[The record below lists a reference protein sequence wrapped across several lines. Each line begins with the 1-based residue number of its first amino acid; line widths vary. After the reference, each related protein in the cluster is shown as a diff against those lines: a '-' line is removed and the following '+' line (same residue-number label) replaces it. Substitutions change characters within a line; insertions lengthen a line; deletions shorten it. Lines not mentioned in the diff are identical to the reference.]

1 MWSDFMSIKSSL
13 LSTPFSSI
21 FTCFIFLN
29 FGLGFRNTYF
39 DGQKIDVWWGSL
51 IIRRGKIFTSF
62 SRTSEITYYYF
73 EFITVFQKLNRLH
86 DESFKNGT
94 HTCVLFNTLENIVSS
109 VVWFDKFAC
118 LMRDIF
124 RMPCFLN
131 NLFLTG
137 FRSTDIL
144 L

>member
-29 FGLGFRNTYF
+29 SDLGFRNTYF

-62 SRTSEITYYYF
+62 SRTSQITYYYF

-94 HTCVLFNTLENIVSS
+94 HTCALFNALENIFSS

-118 LMRDIF
+118 LTRDIF
-124 RMPCFLN
+124 RMPFLKK
-131 NLFLTG
+131 
-137 FRSTDIL
+137 
-144 L
+144 